1 MTTTLSSK
9 GQIVL
14 PAAARRRLGLR
25 AGTVF
30 NCTVRDG
37 EIVLAPVASAPAAP
51 RFVQC
56 KKTGLVS
63 LAAGKGSAPLT
74 NERVAALLADF
85 P

>member
-1 MTTTLSSK
+1 MTTKLSSK

-30 NCTVRDG
+30 NCSVRNG
-37 EIVLAPVASAPAAP
+37 EIVLAPIAPAARAP
-51 RFVQC
+51 SFVRC
-56 KKTGLVS
+56 KRTGLVS
-63 LAAGKGSAPLT
+63 LASRKGAAPLT
-74 NERVAALLADF
+74 TERVAALLADF

>member
-1 MTTTLSSK
+1 MTTKLSSK

-30 NCTVRDG
+30 NCTVRG
-37 EIVLAPVASAPAAP
+37 NEIVLALAETPPPKP
-51 RFVQC
+51 RFVRS
-56 KKTGLVS
+56 KASGLVS
-63 LAAGKGSAPLT
+63 IAPVAGTAPLT
-74 NERVAALLADF
+74 TERVRAILADF